1 MISQSDTITNTK
13 IFEMAHQAIQTL
25 KIASKVLSPG
35 EKETLELISDLN
47 ALDDL
52 QASLND
58 AKKGELVS
66 LNTILDK

>member
-13 IFEMAHQAIQTL
+13 IFEMAHKAIQTL